1 MLYVTDAIFM
11 VKQKDGRV
19 CWRPEERV
27 FGPIDGKNIEDAAIK
42 FAVDCLSELTE
53 YTEYYWARV
62 YFIDRVKIK
71 ASFIKGDFFWGDG
84 HEESIPLEINF
95 TNKTAEVNGKHV
107 DLKSRVERAIE
118 KEMLRRREEALR
130 FLYGDG
136 WF

>member
-11 VKQKDGRV
+11 VKQLDGRV
-19 CWRPEERV
+19 YWPPLEYV
-27 FGPIDGKNIEDAAIK
+27 FGHTDGKNIEDAAIT

-53 YTEYYWARV
+53 CNQYYWVRV
-62 YFIDRVKIK
+62 YFIDKVKIK
-71 ASFIKGDFFWGDG
+71 ARFIKGDFFWGDG

-130 FLYGDG
+130 FLYGN
-136 WF
+136 W